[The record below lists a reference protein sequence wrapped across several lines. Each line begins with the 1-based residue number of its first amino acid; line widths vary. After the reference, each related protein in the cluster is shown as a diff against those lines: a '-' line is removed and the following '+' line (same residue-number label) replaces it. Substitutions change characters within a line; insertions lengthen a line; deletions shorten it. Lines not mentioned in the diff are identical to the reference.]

1 MRRAALVIAIALVAA
16 GCQEDPPPAEPP
28 ASAAEPAEA
37 AEAAEPP
44 TEGEPGEPLRLG
56 VPPRSIARARQEAA
70 GLYRMPAALRRQTLE
85 RRRAQPAPSYAA
97 LVEDADAHAN
107 ERASFEGRVAFVRS
121 AGPRLW
127 ILPLQTR
134 RDGER
139 WTDPLYVLSTIPPML
154 PIEGGSIAR
163 VDGWVVGARTIGQN
177 NLPLVV
183 AYHVERLDGE
193 PVDTGAHR
201 E

>member
-1 MRRAALVIAIALVAA
+1 MRAAPLLCLALLSFVS
-16 GCQEDPPPAEPP
+16 GCAEDPAPTRPADPPPAE
-28 ASAAEPAEA
+28 AEPVED
-37 AEAAEPP
+37 
-44 TEGEPGEPLRLG
+44 GPGEPLRLG
-56 VPPRSIARARQEAA
+56 VPPRAIARARQEAA
-70 GLYRMPAALRRQTLE
+70 GLYRMPPALRQQTLDS
-85 RRRAQPAPSYAA
+85 RRALPAPSYAE
-97 LVEDADAHAN
+97 LVADADAHAN

-134 RDGER
+134 RDGEQ

-154 PIEGGSIAR
+154 PVEGGSVAR

-177 NLPLVV
+177 TLPLIV
-183 AYHVERLDGE
+183 AYHVARLDGE
-193 PVDTGAHR
+193 PVDRGAGR

>member
-1 MRRAALVIAIALVAA
+1 MSARGSLLLALALV
-16 GCQEDPPPAEPP
+16 GCAEDPAPPAT
-28 ASAAEPAEA
+28 AAEPAPVEP
-37 AEAAEPP
+37 AEATDEAS
-44 TEGEPGEPLRLG
+44 EPGEPLRLN
-56 VPPRSIARARQEAA
+56 VPPRAIARARQEAA
-70 GLYRMPAALRRQTLE
+70 GLYRMPAALRRQTLAA
-85 RRRAQPAPSYAA
+85 RRELPAPTYAE
-97 LVEDADAHAN
+97 LLSDADAHAN

-139 WTDPLYVLSTIPPML
+139 WADPLYVLSTIPPML
-154 PIEGGSIAR
+154 PVEGGSVAR

-177 NLPLVV
+177 TLPLIV

-193 PVDTGAHR
+193 PVAPAARG